1 MDNKFVIIIV
11 NSIPP
16 YCYELN
22 NILSLPDNFSYRF
35 RYQKTKQGNWM
46 PEIQNPYDLKNKH
59 GLIVLRDFQTT
70 AEFIPIRKIFIDNIL
85 VIGDI
90 IYIEYL
96 LKEKVDL
103 SSDLTERDNQINQFN
118 QRIVTD
124 INLTKYP
131 NIPSTDLKN
140 LIFFGTDYSYDIQD
154 TKYKGADEDK
164 DSNKWGNIIETIGK
178 YKGVGLPVYNNNDF
192 FKIIGITD
200 ESGSFAKQKIKNS
213 KAYYEIDNKKI
224 YKIQFL
230 QRTYTGRSNVGDS
243 SVLTPRIVEL
253 ATGNPEIIPIISQKD
268 IMGKYDLLE
277 LTFKS
282 NVTSPSLQSYLLL
295 RVKDAEPPKAPTIII
310 PIKVLFSTRE
320 FFLNISSVLLFVI
333 LFITYL
339 YAEGIMQFLTPK
351 NTNLTSD
358 VNSLKN
364 ILLPLMIIFGSNTF
378 KRISSIKEFIF
389 GRINL

>member
-46 PEIQNPYDLKNKH
+46 PEIQNPYELKNKQ

-70 AEFIPIRKIFIDNIL
+70 AEFIPIRKIFINNIL

-90 IYIEYL
+90 VYIEYL
-96 LKEKVDL
+96 LKEKIEL
-103 SSDLTERDNQINQFN
+103 SSDLTERDNQINLFN

-124 INLTKYP
+124 INLAKYP
-131 NIPSTDLKN
+131 NTPLTDLRN
-140 LIFFGTDYSYDIQD
+140 LIFFGTDYTYDIQD
-154 TKYKGADEDK
+154 TKYKGAAEDK

-200 ESGSFAKQKIKNS
+200 ENGTFVKQKVKNS
-213 KAYYEIDNKKI
+213 KAYYEIENKKI

-253 ATGNPEIIPIISQKD
+253 ATGNPEIIPIISQRD

-282 NVTSPSLQSYLLL
+282 NVTSPALHSFLLL
-295 RVKDAEPPKAPTIII
+295 RVKDSEPPKAPTIII
-310 PIKVLFSTRE
+310 PIKVLFSKRE
-320 FFLNISSVLLFVI
+320 FFLNISSVLTFVA
-333 LFITYL
+333 LFIAYL
-339 YAEGIMQFLTPK
+339 YAEGIIRFLNP
-351 NTNLTSD
+351 NNPNLFND

-378 KRISSIKEFIF
+378 RRITSIKEFIF

>member
-46 PEIQNPYDLKNKH
+46 PEIQNPYDLKKKH

-90 IYIEYL
+90 VYIEYL
-96 LKEKVDL
+96 LKEKVEL

-131 NIPSTDLKN
+131 NTPLTDLKN

-154 TKYKGADEDK
+154 NKYKGANEDK

-192 FKIIGITD
+192 FKIIGIAD
-200 ESGSFAKQKIKNS
+200 ENGVFAKQKIKNS

-282 NVTSPSLQSYLLL
+282 NVTSPTLQSFLLL
-295 RVKDAEPPKAPTIII
+295 RVIDSEPPKAPTIII
-310 PIKVLFSTRE
+310 PIKVLFSKRE
-320 FFLNISSVLLFVI
+320 FFLNISSVLFFVL

-339 YAEGIMQFLTPK
+339 YAEGLMKFLNPN
-351 NTNLTSD
+351 NTNLASD

-378 KRISSIKEFIF
+378 KRITSIKEFIF

>member
-1 MDNKFVIIIV
+1 MDNKFALIIV

-35 RYQKTKQGNWM
+35 RYQKAKQGNWM
-46 PEIQNPYDLKNKH
+46 PEIQNPYELKNKH

-90 IYIEYL
+90 VYIEYL
-96 LKEKVDL
+96 LKEKVEL
-103 SSDLTERDNQINQFN
+103 SSDLTERDSQISLFN

-124 INLTKYP
+124 INLQKYP
-131 NIPSTDLKN
+131 NAPLTDLKN

-154 TKYKGADEDK
+154 TKYQGAAEDK

-200 ESGSFAKQKIKNS
+200 ENGIFAKQKFKNS

-230 QRTYTGRSNVGDS
+230 QRTYTGRSHVGDS

-277 LTFKS
+277 LTFKC
-282 NVTSPSLQSYLLL
+282 NVTSPTLQSYLLL
-295 RVKDAEPPKAPTIII
+295 RVRDSEPPKAPTIII
-310 PIKVLFSTRE
+310 PIKVLFSKRE
-320 FFLNISSVLLFVI
+320 FFLNISSVLVFALLF
-333 LFITYL
+333 FTYL
-339 YAEGIMQFLTPK
+339 YAEGVIQFLTPR
-351 NTNLTSD
+351 TTSLASD

-378 KRISSIKEFIF
+378 RRISSIKEFIF